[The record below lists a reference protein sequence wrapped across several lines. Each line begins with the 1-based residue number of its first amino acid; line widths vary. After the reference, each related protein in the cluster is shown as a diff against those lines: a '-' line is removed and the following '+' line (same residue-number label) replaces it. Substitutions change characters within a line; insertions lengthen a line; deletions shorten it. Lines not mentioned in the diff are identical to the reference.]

1 MFKFAKSNRFE
12 KYEIHLLEHGKE
24 KGLYRKL
31 KKNKKERKIADIYA
45 DVICLV

>member
-1 MFKFAKSNRFE
+1 MLKFAKSNRFE

-31 KKNKKERKIADIYA
+31 KKERKIAAFYA